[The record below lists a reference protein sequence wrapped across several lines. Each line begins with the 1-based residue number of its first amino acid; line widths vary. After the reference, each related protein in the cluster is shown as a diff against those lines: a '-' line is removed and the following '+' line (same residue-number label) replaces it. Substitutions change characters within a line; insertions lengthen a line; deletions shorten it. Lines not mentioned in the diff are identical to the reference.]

1 MTKIESQNPR
11 QRASSVLIQ
20 ASWLIGEFSERSQ
33 NQSVSSHSL
42 SMSEGIPRDQRPTIK
57 VILVGNSGVGK
68 TCLIGSYLKNTFENR
83 TAQTVAPAYSCRE
96 VQKADGTI
104 VILQIW
110 DTAGQERYATISQL
124 FFRDSN
130 VALLCFDPSD
140 GTSVAAVKEWI
151 KRILNEV
158 SDCHLFGVL
167 TKADLISAE
176 ELPNVLNETKAALLD
191 CNLEQYFT
199 TSSVTR
205 DGVEN
210 VFLQAAELYTRKGGS
225 TPAPLVPNDG
235 EQKTCC

>member
-1 MTKIESQNPR
+1 MT
-11 QRASSVLIQ
+11 
-20 ASWLIGEFSERSQ
+20 
-33 NQSVSSHSL
+33 
-42 SMSEGIPRDQRPTIK
+42 EGIPRDQRPTVK

-96 VQKADGTI
+96 VKKADGTI

-110 DTAGQERYATISQL
+110 DTAGQERYASISQL

-130 VALLCFDPSD
+130 VALVCCDPGDS
-140 GTSVAAVKEWI
+140 TSITAVKDWI

-167 TKADLISAE
+167 TKTDLIAAD
-176 ELPNVLNETKAALLD
+176 ELPKVFDEIKGTLSD
-191 CNLEQYFT
+191 CGFEQFFT
-199 TSSVTR
+199 TSSLTR

-210 VFLQAAELYTRKGGS
+210 LFQQAAELYTRKGTS
-225 TPAPLVPNDG
+225 APVGPIPNDAEAKG
-235 EQKTCC
+235 CC